1 MPKSIDISV
10 DIAVPS
16 SDVTVAY
23 TGSALFV
30 FNPALD
36 PDFDAASIDVKV
48 DLD

>member
-23 TGSALFV
+23 TGSLLYLL
-30 FNPALD
+30 NPLLD
-36 PDFDAASIDVKV
+36 PDYDAASIDVKV
-48 DLD
+48 DID